1 MLKAKF
7 VILYLFFILTSV
19 PLALIAQNLDTI
31 ISADQITVQT
41 DNILQASGN
50 VKIIRGNVSI
60 TAEAMIV
67 NEKKNQIKFKD
78 IKQFSDGKS
87 VNLAAQDATL
97 SEDLSE
103 GIISAAMPTDDTKG
117 KTEKIVLK

>member
-1 MLKAKF
+1 MSYCI
-7 VILYLFFILTSV
+7 VFILTSV

-67 NEKKNQIKFKD
+67 NEKKIK
-78 IKQFSDGKS
+78 S
-87 VNLAAQDATL
+87 NL
-97 SEDLSE
+97 
-103 GIISAAMPTDDTKG
+103 
-117 KTEKIVLK
+117 KI